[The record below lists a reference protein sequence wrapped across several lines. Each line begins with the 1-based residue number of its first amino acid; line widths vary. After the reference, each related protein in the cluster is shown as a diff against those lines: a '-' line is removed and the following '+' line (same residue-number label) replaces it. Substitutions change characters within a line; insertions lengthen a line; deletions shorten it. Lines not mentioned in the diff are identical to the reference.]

1 VADIDLWV
9 TDPQGVVTNYHHK
22 RPAEGRNLDVDDT
35 SGPGMETYT
44 IEVPLRGSYDVA
56 VHYYAA
62 KGWQGP
68 VPFRLQVTTWEAT
81 YNENRSGTTGTLY
94 KDAGDREEQG
104 AVAHFTVGLQ

>member
-1 VADIDLWV
+1 
-9 TDPQGVVTNYHHK
+9 
-22 RPAEGRNLDVDDT
+22 
-35 SGPGMETYT
+35 METYT

-81 YNENRSGTTGTLY
+81 YNENRTSPLGCS
-94 KDAGDREEQG
+94 KH
-104 AVAHFTVGLQ
+104 AVFGSRR